1 MRNQVK
7 LATVMLSMILTL
19 SVSFAVPTYATTTP
33 SKVQDSKSTAPTPVT
48 TKPSTA
54 NPSMPVFYVN
64 GKDVTSQ
71 GEPTERGGVLYVPV
85 ESVVKGMGDSFTWV
99 KKPYTANV
107 KTASGK
113 KIMIT
118 VGKSVVIVDGK
129 NVPVSTLQLKGTT
142 VPMQAKPIVV
152 NNMIYVPYDFFK
164 TVMGYPVEIK
174 KQGNKTLVLVGKGEI
189 VTTPTPTPTQP
200 GTAVK
205 QDPRYPLPNGTTIPQ
220 ITSKW
225 TSDKQKNMEILVN
238 ELGFTNLGA
247 GADYRADGTLA
258 TTAIGVSANDKDQYE
273 TLITFKYWTGSKY
286 TPWGYKVPY
295 IARELFKFYL
305 SQNGDQLWKIMDDGY
320 NGKDVSKYIG
330 KKFTLGNRE
339 IKIMEPP
346 NPVAIIIGK
355 PGVKYDEEWKAI
367 K

>member
-1 MRNQVK
+1 
-7 LATVMLSMILTL
+7 MILTL
-19 SVSFAVPTYATTTP
+19 SVPFAVPTSATTTP
-33 SKVQDSKSTAPTPVT
+33 SKVEKSKPIAPKPVIT
-48 TKPSTA
+48 QPSTTI
-54 NPSMPVFYVN
+54 PSTPVFYVN

-85 ESVVKGMGDSFTWV
+85 ESVVKGMSDSFTWA

-129 NVPVSTLQLKGTT
+129 DVPVSTLQLKGTT

-174 KQGNKTLVLVGKGEI
+174 KQGNKTLVLVGDKGQVQEGAG
-189 VTTPTPTPTQP
+189 TQTPTPSPKPQSP
-200 GTAVK
+200 ISE
-205 QDPRYPLPNGTTIPQ
+205 DPRYPFPKDWTPNQ

-225 TSDKQKNMEILVN
+225 TSDKQKNMEILEK
-238 ELGFTNLGA
+238 ELGFKNLGA
-247 GADYRADGTLA
+247 GASYSPYGKNIY
-258 TTAIGVSANDKDQYE
+258 TAVIGLSANDRDQYD
-273 TLITFKYWTGSKY
+273 TMITFKLWMGSEY
-286 TPWGYKVPY
+286 TPLDHKVPY
-295 IARELFKFYL
+295 IARELFNFYL
-305 SQNGDQLWKIMDDGY
+305 PKEGNKLWQIVDDAY
-320 NGKDVSKYIG
+320 NGKKGVGQYFDKILT
-330 KKFTLGNRE
+330 FENRQVKLMAVKE
-339 IKIMEPP
+339 SL
-346 NPVAIIIGK
+346 VIIIGM
-355 PGVKYDEEWKAI
+355 PGVKYDSNWKAI

>member
-174 KQGNKTLVLVGKGEI
+174 KQGN
-189 VTTPTPTPTQP
+189 
-200 GTAVK
+200 
-205 QDPRYPLPNGTTIPQ
+205 
-220 ITSKW
+220 
-225 TSDKQKNMEILVN
+225 
-238 ELGFTNLGA
+238 
-247 GADYRADGTLA
+247 
-258 TTAIGVSANDKDQYE
+258 
-273 TLITFKYWTGSKY
+273 
-286 TPWGYKVPY
+286 
-295 IARELFKFYL
+295 
-305 SQNGDQLWKIMDDGY
+305 
-320 NGKDVSKYIG
+320 
-330 KKFTLGNRE
+330 
-339 IKIMEPP
+339 
-346 NPVAIIIGK
+346 
-355 PGVKYDEEWKAI
+355 
-367 K
+367 

>member
-1 MRNQVK
+1 
-7 LATVMLSMILTL
+7 
-19 SVSFAVPTYATTTP
+19 
-33 SKVQDSKSTAPTPVT
+33 
-48 TKPSTA
+48 
-54 NPSMPVFYVN
+54 
-64 GKDVTSQ
+64 
-71 GEPTERGGVLYVPV
+71 
-85 ESVVKGMGDSFTWV
+85 
-99 KKPYTANV
+99 
-107 KTASGK
+107 
-113 KIMIT
+113 
-118 VGKSVVIVDGK
+118 
-129 NVPVSTLQLKGTT
+129 
-142 VPMQAKPIVV
+142 
-152 NNMIYVPYDFFK
+152 MIYVPYDFFK

-174 KQGNKTLVLVGKGEI
+174 KQGNKTLVLVGDKGQVQEGAG
-189 VTTPTPTPTQP
+189 TQTPTPTPSPKPQSP
-200 GTAVK
+200 ISE
-205 QDPRYPLPNGTTIPQ
+205 DPRYPFPKDWIPAQ
-220 ITSKW
+220 IKSSA

-247 GADYRADGTLA
+247 GADYRADGTMA

-273 TLITFKYWTGSKY
+273 TLITYKYWTGSKY

-320 NGKDVSKYIG
+320 NGKDVSRYIG

-346 NPVAIIIGK
+346 NAVSIIIGK

>member
-1 MRNQVK
+1 M
-7 LATVMLSMILTL
+7 
-19 SVSFAVPTYATTTP
+19 
-33 SKVQDSKSTAPTPVT
+33 
-48 TKPSTA
+48 
-54 NPSMPVFYVN
+54 
-64 GKDVTSQ
+64 
-71 GEPTERGGVLYVPV
+71 
-85 ESVVKGMGDSFTWV
+85 
-99 KKPYTANV
+99 
-107 KTASGK
+107 
-113 KIMIT
+113 
-118 VGKSVVIVDGK
+118 
-129 NVPVSTLQLKGTT
+129 
-142 VPMQAKPIVV
+142 
-152 NNMIYVPYDFFK
+152 
-164 TVMGYPVEIK
+164 
-174 KQGNKTLVLVGKGEI
+174 LVGKGEI

-220 ITSKW
+220 VTSKW

-346 NPVAIIIGK
+346 NAVAIIIGK

>member
-1 MRNQVK
+1 
-7 LATVMLSMILTL
+7 MIT
-19 SVSFAVPTYATTTP
+19 
-33 SKVQDSKSTAPTPVT
+33 Q
-48 TKPSTA
+48 PSTTI
-54 NPSMPVFYVN
+54 PSIPVFYVN

-71 GEPTERGGVLYVPV
+71 GEPTERAGVLYVPV
-85 ESVVKGMGDSFTWV
+85 ESVVKGMGDSFTWA

-107 KTASGK
+107 KTGSGK

-164 TVMGYPVEIK
+164 TVMGYPVEFK
-174 KQGNKTLVLVGKGEI
+174 KQGNKTLVIVGDKGI
-189 VTTPTPTPTQP
+189 VQEGTGTTPSNPTTPSP
-200 GTAVK
+200 AVK
-205 QDPRYPLPNGTTIPQ
+205 DDPRYPFPKGWTPPQ
-220 ITSKW
+220 IKSAVTP
-225 TSDKQKNMEILVN
+225 DKQKNMEILAN

-247 GADYRADGTLA
+247 GADFRADGTLA
-258 TTAIGVSANDKDQYE
+258 TTAIGVSANDRPYE
-273 TLITFKYWTGSKY
+273 TMITIKYWTGSEY
-286 TPWGYKVPY
+286 TPWGFKVPY

-305 SQNGDQLWKIMDDGY
+305 SQNGDQLWKIIDDGY

-330 KKFTLGNRE
+330 NKFTLDNRE
-339 IKIMEPP
+339 IKILETS
-346 NPVAIIIGK
+346 NAVVIVLGK
-355 PGVKYDEEWKAI
+355 PGVKYDSNWNVI